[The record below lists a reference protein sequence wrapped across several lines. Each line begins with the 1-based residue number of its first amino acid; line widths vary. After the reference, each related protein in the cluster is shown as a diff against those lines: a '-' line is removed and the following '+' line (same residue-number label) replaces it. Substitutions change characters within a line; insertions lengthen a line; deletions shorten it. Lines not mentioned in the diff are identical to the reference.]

1 MLCPEV
7 WNFKSPSD
15 LVSVYSGNTSD
26 LKHCEN
32 LIKNHY
38 FNHNV
43 SVVLPNC
50 PKIPEYLFNELKD
63 DCDYYKVNL
72 PVSQLIEKE
81 FIELFVNAGELSAL
95 SVGTRI
101 DIDECACVAPNGV
114 LVLSVAREIYQKLGI
129 EGTPWGNL
137 SSSSNR
143 YAVFIDLKKECF
155 KPGKPNYNK
164 IYKSFTSLVP
174 LQFDF
179 IISWEPPADKVNI
192 CPSSIASYLYNKGHD
207 VRLCKPSCS
216 YKIERNVMVPLIRAT
231 EPDELLEW
239 LGAFSLGLIKRD
251 NSLSSLSLEYISP
264 YTPPSECEIVSQV
277 VMFQWTGFFTNR
289 KISQLFTKLWNYGAS
304 EGISMPW
311 LSLNVIGFSDSP
323 VSWQMKLHS
332 YFTSGNN
339 HFTIFVHPDKYLL
352 TFKVT
357 PGNLKSVKN
366 NKNWI
371 YCDHLNKIKVD
382 EA

>member
-143 YAVFIDLKKECF
+143 Y
-155 KPGKPNYNK
+155 
-164 IYKSFTSLVP
+164 
-174 LQFDF
+174 
-179 IISWEPPADKVNI
+179 DKVNI